1 MDENNQYGQDITKA
15 LPYGCIKNKKKQ
27 KKTTLPEFNKILG
40 KISHDDKIG
49 HLFVVDIK
57 LYNKNPKTL
66 LFNETY
72 QQE

>member
-1 MDENNQYGQDITKA
+1 MDENNQYGQEITKA
-15 LPYGCIKNKKKQ
+15 LPYGCIKKKK
-27 KKTTLPEFNKILG
+27 KKTTRLEFNKILG
-40 KISHDDKIG
+40 KISHYDKIG

>member
-1 MDENNQYGQDITKA
+1 MDENNQYGQEITKA
-15 LPYGCIKNKKKQ
+15 LPYGCIKKKK
-27 KKTTLPEFNKILG
+27 KKTTLLEFNKILG